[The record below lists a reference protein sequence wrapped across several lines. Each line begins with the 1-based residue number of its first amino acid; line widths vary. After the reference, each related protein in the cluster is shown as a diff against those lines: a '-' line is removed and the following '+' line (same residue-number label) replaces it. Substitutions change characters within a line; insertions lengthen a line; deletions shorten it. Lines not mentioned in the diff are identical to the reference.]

1 MRSVSGRSSTTD
13 RSMNAFAAQLTIQTM
28 ITTPMYVQKPCT
40 EKSGTI
46 QAVSAIIPMLIS
58 R

>member
-1 MRSVSGRSSTTD
+1 MGLRQRAKLATD
-13 RSMNAFAAQLTIQTM
+13 RSMNAFPAQFTIQTM
-28 ITTPMYVQKPCT
+28 ITTPMYVQKPWT
-40 EKSGTI
+40 EKLGTI

>member
-1 MRSVSGRSSTTD
+1 
-13 RSMNAFAAQLTIQTM
+13 MNAFAAQLTSQTM
-28 ITTPMYVQKPCT
+28 TTTPTYVQKPLT

-58 R
+58 K